1 MDFNRGSNHVK
12 RDTAAYRFIQA
23 EGELRR
29 SAIRLHRQRYM
40 EVGFMPPDFQDP
52 YERDSRYF
60 VARHEETQQAVG
72 VCRLVLQ
79 ELRTLPTYHHFELF
93 EHERRSLE
101 RWTPGTYAEL
111 GALTKLP
118 GHSGVTPGLLA
129 TALAHAAH
137 LGMSQVLCCS
147 DQRLFQSVR
156 AHLGLSPRVIGRER
170 LFYGSIKIPCVLV
183 ISECLEQLMA
193 HKPQVLQQL
202 ALGPVAREGVSAPG
216 RAA

>member
-1 MDFNRGSNHVK
+1 MK

-29 SAIRLHRQRYM
+29 SAIALHRQRYM

-52 YERDSRYF
+52 YEKGSRYF
-60 VARHEETQQAVG
+60 VALQEGNPQPVG

-79 ELRTLPTYHHFELF
+79 ELRILPTYHHFELF

-101 RWTPGTYAEL
+101 QWEPGTYAEL

-118 GHSGVTPGLLA
+118 GHSGVTPGLMA
-129 TALAHAAH
+129 TALAHAAT
-137 LGMSQVLCCS
+137 LRMRQVLCCS

-156 AHLGLSPRVIGRER
+156 AHLGLTPRVIGMER
-170 LFYGSIKIPCVLV
+170 LFYGSIKIPCVLD
-183 ISECLEQLMA
+183 ISETLQQLTA
-193 HKPQVLQQL
+193 HKPQVLEQL
-202 ALGPVAREGVSAPG
+202 APRPAALVDMSAPG
-216 RAA
+216 KAA

>member
-1 MDFNRGSNHVK
+1 MK

-29 SAIRLHRQRYM
+29 SAIALHRQRYM

-52 YERDSRYF
+52 CEKGSRYF
-60 VARHEETQQAVG
+60 VALHEANQQPIHQQPIG

-93 EHERRSLE
+93 EHERRGLE
-101 RWTPGTYAEL
+101 LLTPGTYAEL
-111 GALTKLP
+111 GALTKLL

-129 TALAHAAH
+129 TALAHAAT
-137 LGMSQVLCCS
+137 LGMSQVICCS

-156 AHLGLSPRVIGRER
+156 AHLGLTPRVIGRER
-170 LFYGSIKIPCVLV
+170 LFYGSIKIPCVLD
-183 ISECLEQLMA
+183 ISETLGQLTAHTPQVLEQL
-193 HKPQVLQQL
+193 
-202 ALGPVAREGVSAPG
+202 ALPPGAREGVSAPG